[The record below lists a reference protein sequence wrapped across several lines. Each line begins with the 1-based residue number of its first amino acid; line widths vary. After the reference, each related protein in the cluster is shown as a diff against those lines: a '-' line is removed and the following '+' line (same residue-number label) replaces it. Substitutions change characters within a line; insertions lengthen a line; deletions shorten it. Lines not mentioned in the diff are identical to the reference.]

1 MQNIPENFMAEWDV
15 VILDD
20 EEDSLEVAEIIL
32 IEYGATV
39 YTAVHGQAGLEMVR
53 KVKPKLIISDLSMP
67 VMDGWEFIEAM
78 KKDRELAGIPTIALT
93 AHAMP
98 GDREKAIAAGFHNY
112 LTKPLTVDTFS
123 SDLVRILIDIPE
135 LSGYLGLGE

>member
-1 MQNIPENFMAEWDV
+1 
-15 VILDD
+15 
-20 EEDSLEVAEIIL
+20 
-32 IEYGATV
+32 
-39 YTAVHGQAGLEMVR
+39 MVR